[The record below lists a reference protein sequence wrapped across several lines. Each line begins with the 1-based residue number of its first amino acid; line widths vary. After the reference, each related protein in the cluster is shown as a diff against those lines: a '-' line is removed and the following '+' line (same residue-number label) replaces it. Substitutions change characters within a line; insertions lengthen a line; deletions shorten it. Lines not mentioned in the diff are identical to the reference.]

1 MFLSGI
7 SEQEKKSF
15 LRLIRMQGVHS
26 SKKTTQHTNLRV
38 AQHHLEPCLQ
48 CGRRQYSFFYYT
60 CREFYAICFFAQGN
74 TTSPRTFRDDLFR
87 YYSADVWRVQPETT
101 QQKVRWRGQIAKR
114 PGDGHNRK
122 RNVVRD
128 LNKVPILE
136 DLDVDACQI
145 GRGSSDSL
153 NFFFVCKRVENWKFK
168 ISKIWNLKT
177 QRKFPPTNQESI
189 YLSSSGV

>member
-1 MFLSGI
+1 MNLKRWRSDWIKSIQCFFFIRNFRARKKKFPQTDQNAGGAFL
-7 SEQEKKSF
+7 E
-15 LRLIRMQGVHS
+15 
-26 SKKTTQHTNLRV
+26 KTTQHTDLRV

-48 CGRRQYSFFYYT
+48 GAKKTILFFYYT

-74 TTSPRTFRDDLFR
+74 TTSPRTFRDYLFR

-122 RNVVRD
+122 NVVRD
-128 LNKVPILE
+128 LNKVPTLE

-145 GRGSSDSL
+145 GRGSADSL
-153 NFFFVCKRVENWKFK
+153 NFFFSFVKE
-168 ISKIWNLKT
+168 
-177 QRKFPPTNQESI
+177 
-189 YLSSSGV
+189 